1 MITTSIKL
9 HIFKNDFGVHL
20 VTNFKVKKDYE
31 SFVIPPTHT
40 HPPTSSMWIWFSWT
54 FGLLVD
60 ITFNWANF
68 HFKVIPYCYPGTRK
82 NATSRLMIKW
92 EQEGSPPCR
101 TSSACHMWKLLSWR
115 FYENPTA
122 FLLECRILCQRMWC
136 SVATSSPRTLSSCLL
151 WSPSCLIS
159 RSGPIL
165 KPFALRGF

>member
-1 MITTSIKL
+1 
-9 HIFKNDFGVHL
+9 
-20 VTNFKVKKDYE
+20 
-31 SFVIPPTHT
+31 
-40 HPPTSSMWIWFSWT
+40 
-54 FGLLVD
+54 
-60 ITFNWANF
+60 
-68 HFKVIPYCYPGTRK
+68 
-82 NATSRLMIKW
+82 MIKW

-165 KPFALRGF
+165 KPFALRGFWTMTENVCCRMSSLGKCLFVGKRLKNLDVKDMRGSESDIHWLMFHTVRPQFILGSALPFV